1 MSLSSMTGFARAD
14 GAEAGLTWQWEAKSV
29 NGRAL
34 DVRCR
39 LPVGFEGLEAAV
51 RERAAKVF
59 RRGNLQV
66 SLQLAREAG
75 AADVRLNEAVLQRVL
90 AITDDL
96 RRRLNAPPPQVE
108 LLLGLRGVL
117 DIAEPVEDE
126 ESAAQREAALLA
138 SLGEAF
144 KSLSEMRASE
154 GAKLEGL
161 IVGQLDRIAELTTA
175 AASSPER
182 SPETIRA
189 RIAEQ
194 IGRIVDASPALD
206 PERLYQEAVIAAQK
220 SDIQEEI
227 DRLKAHVEAGR
238 DLLAAPEPVGRK
250 FDFLAQEFN
259 REANTLCAKAWGK
272 EISRIGLELKS
283 VIDQLRE
290 QVQNLE

>member
-1 MSLSSMTGFARAD
+1 MALSSMTGFARAD
-14 GAEAGLTWQWEAKSV
+14 GADAGLSWHWEAKSV

-39 LPVGFEGLEAAV
+39 LPAGFEGLEAAV
-51 RERAAKVF
+51 RERAAKLF

-75 AADVRLNEAVLQRVL
+75 ATDVRINEAVLERVL

-117 DIAEPVEDE
+117 DIAEPVEGE
-126 ESAAQREAALLA
+126 EMAAQREAALLA

-144 KSLSEMRASE
+144 KSLAEMRASE

-161 IVGQLDRIAELTTA
+161 IAAQLDRIAELTTA